1 MSGKKQ
7 HGHLHKLSL
16 AGLLVTLGIIF
27 GDIGTSP
34 LYVFKA
40 IIAGATH
47 DTHILKEYFIIG
59 GISCVFWT
67 LTLQTTLKYV
77 IVTLQADNRGEGG
90 IFSLFSLVRRKA
102 KWLVIPAM
110 IGGCALL
117 ADGIITPPIS
127 VCSAIEGLKIVI
139 PDITEDRIVQI
150 VIVIISLLFLIQQF
164 GTKVIGKLFGPVMF
178 IWFSMLAV
186 LGLYQVIHNPI
197 VLKALNPYYAFV
209 LLRENPE
216 GIGILGA
223 VFLCTTGAEA
233 LYSDLGH
240 CGKQNIRVS
249 WIFVKTALILNY
261 MGQGAFLLKHVDQV
275 FDKNP
280 FYAIMPHWFLYA
292 GITIATLSTIIA
304 SQALITGSFTLISE
318 AMRLNFWPK
327 VKINYPSEEKG
338 QIYAP
343 AINWLLLL
351 GCIVVV
357 YHFRNSGAMEHAYGL
372 SITLTMLMTTILV
385 SVFLV
390 TRKVNKLFVLLFTVV
405 FLIIE
410 TIFLSGNLSKILDG
424 GWFTLLVA
432 SILFSVMLV
441 WYRAR
446 KIKNRYVGFHQIE
459 DYYSLLTDL
468 SKDDSIPKYAS
479 NLVYLTSANYST
491 EIEAKILYSI
501 VNQKP
506 KRADTYWLVH
516 VDTMDTAY
524 NREYKVE
531 KLIPGILY
539 RIELK
544 LGFREQPRVNF
555 LFHEVIE
562 ELVKTGEI
570 DILSKHPSLRKHN
583 VMGDFRFIVLEKTLS
598 DPFQLKLLDRATM
611 YYYFFLKKFAL
622 SEEKAFGL
630 DQTHVTV
637 ETVPLILSHNE
648 DIELKR
654 IH

>member
-1 MSGKKQ
+1 MSNKKNSGG
-7 HGHLHKLSL
+7 GHLHKITF
-16 AGLLVTLGIIF
+16 AGLLVTLGIIY

-40 IIAGATH
+40 IIWEEKVYENL
-47 DTHILKEYFIIG
+47 ILG

-67 LTLQTTLKYV
+67 LTLQTSIKYV
-77 IVTLQADNRGEGG
+77 LITLQADNRGEGG

-102 KWLVIPAM
+102 KGLIIPAM
-110 IGGCALL
+110 IGGATLL

-127 VCSAIEGLKIVI
+127 VCSAIEGLKVVM
-139 PDITEDRIVQI
+139 PKITENEIVNI

-164 GTKVIGKLFGPVMF
+164 GTKIIGRLFGPVML
-178 IWFSMLAV
+178 IWFSMLAG
-186 LGLYQVIHNPI
+186 LGIFQIMQNPI
-197 VLKALNPYYAFV
+197 VLKAINPYYAFV
-209 LLRENPE
+209 LLRDNPI
-216 GIGILGA
+216 GLGILGA

-240 CGKQNIRVS
+240 CGKSNIRVT
-249 WIFVKTALILNY
+249 WIFVKTSLILNY
-261 MGQGAFLLKHVDQV
+261 MGQGAFLLKHLNTV
-275 FDKNP
+275 FTENP
-280 FYAIMPHWFLYA
+280 FYAIMPKWFLFP
-292 GITIATLSTIIA
+292 GIAIATLATIIA

-318 AMRLNFWPK
+318 AMRLNLWPK

-357 YHFRNSGAMEHAYGL
+357 LHFRNSGNMEHAYGL

-385 SVFLV
+385 SVFLIS
-390 TRKVNKLFVLLFTVV
+390 RKVNKIFVLGFTLV
-405 FLIIE
+405 FLLIE
-410 TIFLSGNLSKILDG
+410 SIFLMGNLSKIFDG
-424 GWFTLLVA
+424 GWFTLLVG
-432 SILFSVMLV
+432 SLLFSVMFV

-446 KIKNRYVGFHQIE
+446 KIKNRYVRFNQIE
-459 DYYSLLTDL
+459 DYYTLLTDL
-468 SKDDSIPKYAS
+468 SKDETVPKYAS

-491 EIEAKILYSI
+491 EIEAKTLYSI
-501 VNQKP
+501 INQKP

-516 VDTMDTAY
+516 VDTLDTAY

-531 KLIPGILY
+531 NLIPGILY

-562 ELVKTGEI
+562 ELVKNNEI

-583 VMGDFRFIVLEKTLS
+583 VTGDFRFIVIEKTLS
-598 DPFQLKLLDRATM
+598 DPFQLSLIDRATM
-611 YYYFFLKKFAL
+611 YYYFFFKKFAL

-630 DQTHVTV
+630 DHSHVTV
-637 ETVPLILSHNE
+637 ETVPLILSHEE

-654 IH
+654 IS

>member
-1 MSGKKQ
+1 MSKKNG
-7 HGHLHKLSL
+7 HGHLSKITF
-16 AGLLVTLGIIF
+16 AGLLVTLGIIY

-40 IIAGATH
+40 IIGEETLYENL
-47 DTHILKEYFIIG
+47 ILG

-67 LTLQTTLKYV
+67 LTLQTSIKYV
-77 IVTLQADNRGEGG
+77 LITLQADNRGEGG

-102 KWLVIPAM
+102 KWLIIPAM
-110 IGGCALL
+110 IGGATLL

-127 VCSAIEGLKIVI
+127 VCSAIEGLKVVA
-139 PDITEDRIVQI
+139 PKITENQI
-150 VIVIISLLFLIQQF
+150 VNIVIIIITLLFVIQQF
-164 GTKVIGKLFGPVMF
+164 GTKIIGRLFGPVML
-178 IWFSMLAV
+178 IWFSMLAG
-186 LGLYQVIHNPI
+186 LGILQIVQNPI
-197 VLKALNPYYAFV
+197 VLKAINPYYAFV
-209 LLRENPE
+209 LLRDNPI
-216 GIGILGA
+216 GLGILGA

-240 CGKQNIRVS
+240 CGKNNIRVT

-261 MGQGAFLLKHVDQV
+261 MGQGAFLLKHLGST
-275 FDKNP
+275 FTENP
-280 FYAIMPHWFLYA
+280 FYAIMPKWFLYP
-292 GITIATLSTIIA
+292 GIAIATLATIIA

-318 AMRLNFWPK
+318 AMRLNLWPK

-357 YHFRNSGAMEHAYGL
+357 LHFRNSGNMEHAYGL

-385 SVFLV
+385 SVFLIA
-390 TRKVNKLFVLLFTVV
+390 RKVNKVFVLVFTFV
-405 FLIIE
+405 FLLIE
-410 TIFLSGNLSKILDG
+410 TIFLMGNLSKIFDG
-424 GWFTLLVA
+424 GWFTLLVG
-432 SILFSVMLV
+432 SLLFSVMLV

-446 KIKNRYVGFHQIE
+446 KIKNRYVRFNQIE
-459 DYYSLLTDL
+459 DYYEILTDL
-468 SKDDSIPKYAS
+468 SKDETVPKYAS
-479 NLVYLTSANYST
+479 NLVYLTSANYNT
-491 EIEAKILYSI
+491 EIEAKTLYSI
-501 VNQKP
+501 INQKP

-516 VDTMDTAY
+516 VDTLDTAY

-531 KLIPGILY
+531 NLIPGVLY

-562 ELVKTGEI
+562 ELVENKEI

-583 VMGDFRFIVLEKTLS
+583 VTGDFRFIVIEKTLS
-598 DPFQLKLLDRATM
+598 DPFQLTLIDRATM

-630 DQTHVTV
+630 DHSHVTV
-637 ETVPLILSHNE
+637 ETVPLILSHEE

-654 IH
+654 IN

>member
-1 MSGKKQ
+1 MSNKKQ
-7 HGHLHKLSL
+7 HGHLSKITL
-16 AGLLVTLGIIF
+16 AGMMVTLGIIY

-40 IIAGATH
+40 IIGEEKLYANL
-47 DTHILKEYFIIG
+47 ILG

-67 LTLQTTLKYV
+67 LTLQTTIKYV
-77 IVTLQADNRGEGG
+77 LITLQADNRGEGG

-102 KWLVIPAM
+102 KWLIIPAM
-110 IGGCALL
+110 VGGAALL

-127 VCSAIEGLKIVI
+127 VCSAIEGLKVVA
-139 PDITEDRIVQI
+139 PSITEDMIVKI
-150 VIVIISLLFLIQQF
+150 VLVIITLLFIIQQF
-164 GTKVIGKLFGPVMF
+164 GTKVIGKLFGPVMMV
-178 IWFSMLAV
+178 WFSMLAV
-186 LGLYQVIHNPI
+186 LGIFQIIHNPI
-197 VLKALNPYYAFV
+197 VLKAVNPYYAFI
-209 LLRENPE
+209 LLRDNPI
-216 GIGILGA
+216 GLGILGA

-240 CGKQNIRVS
+240 CGKNNIRIT
-249 WIFVKTALILNY
+249 WIFVKVALILNY
-261 MGQGAFLLKHVDQV
+261 MGQGAFLLKHVGEH
-275 FDKNP
+275 FTLNP
-280 FYAIMPHWFLYA
+280 FYSIMPKWFIYP
-292 GITIATLSTIIA
+292 GIVIATAATIIA

-318 AMRLNFWPK
+318 AMRLNLWPK
-327 VKINYPSEEKG
+327 VKVNFPSEEKG

-343 AINWLLLL
+343 AINWLLLA

-357 YHFRNSGAMEHAYGL
+357 LHFRNSGSMEHAYGL

-385 SVFLV
+385 SVFLIS
-390 TRKVNKLFVLLFTVV
+390 RKVNKFLVLIFSIV
-405 FLIIE
+405 FLSIE
-410 TIFLSGNLSKILDG
+410 TIFLLGNLSKIFDG
-424 GWFTLLVA
+424 GWFTILVG

-441 WYRAR
+441 WFRAR
-446 KIKNRYVGFHQIE
+446 KIKNRYVRFKQIE
-459 DYYSLLTDL
+459 DYYELLSDL
-468 SKDDSIPKYAS
+468 SKDESIPKFAS
-479 NLVYLTSANYST
+479 NLVYLTSANYNT
-491 EIEAKILYSI
+491 EIEAKTLYSI
-501 VNQKP
+501 INQKP

-531 KLIPGILY
+531 NLIPGILY

-562 ELVKTGEI
+562 ELVESKEL
-570 DILSKHPSLRKHN
+570 DVLSKHPSLRKHN
-583 VMGDFRFIVLEKTLS
+583 VAGDFRFIVIEKMLT
-598 DPFQLKLLDRATM
+598 DPFQLSLIDRATM

-630 DQTHVTV
+630 DHSHVTV
-637 ETVPLILSHNE
+637 ETVPLILSHDE

-654 IH
+654 IR

>member
-1 MSGKKQ
+1 MSNKKNSGG
-7 HGHLHKLSL
+7 GHLHKITF
-16 AGLLVTLGIIF
+16 AGLLVTLGIIY

-40 IIAGATH
+40 IIWEEKVYENL
-47 DTHILKEYFIIG
+47 ILG

-67 LTLQTTLKYV
+67 LTLQTSIKYV
-77 IVTLQADNRGEGG
+77 LITLQADNRGEGG

-102 KWLVIPAM
+102 KWLIIPAM
-110 IGGCALL
+110 IGGATLL

-127 VCSAIEGLKIVI
+127 VCSAIEGLKVVM
-139 PDITEDRIVQI
+139 PKITENEIVNI

-164 GTKVIGKLFGPVMF
+164 GTKIIGRLFGPVML
-178 IWFSMLAV
+178 IWFSMLAG
-186 LGLYQVIHNPI
+186 LGIFQIMQNPI
-197 VLKALNPYYAFV
+197 VLKAINPYYAFV
-209 LLRENPE
+209 LLRDNPI
-216 GIGILGA
+216 GLGILGA

-240 CGKQNIRVS
+240 CGKSNIRVT
-249 WIFVKTALILNY
+249 WIFVKTSLILNY
-261 MGQGAFLLKHVDQV
+261 MGQGAFLLKHLNTV
-275 FDKNP
+275 FTENP
-280 FYAIMPHWFLYA
+280 FYAIMPKWFLFP
-292 GITIATLSTIIA
+292 GIAIATLATIIA

-318 AMRLNFWPK
+318 AMRLNLWPK

-357 YHFRNSGAMEHAYGL
+357 LHFRNSGNMEHAYGL

-385 SVFLV
+385 SVFLIS
-390 TRKVNKLFVLLFTVV
+390 RKVNKIFVLGFTLV
-405 FLIIE
+405 FLLIE
-410 TIFLSGNLSKILDG
+410 SIFLMGNLSKIFDG
-424 GWFTLLVA
+424 GWFTLLVG
-432 SILFSVMLV
+432 SLLFSVMFV

-446 KIKNRYVGFHQIE
+446 KIKNRYVRFNQIE
-459 DYYSLLTDL
+459 DYYTLLTDL
-468 SKDDSIPKYAS
+468 SKDETVPKYAS

-491 EIEAKILYSI
+491 EIEAKTLYSI
-501 VNQKP
+501 INQKP

-516 VDTMDTAY
+516 VDTLDTAY

-531 KLIPGILY
+531 NLIPGILY

-562 ELVKTGEI
+562 ELVKNNEI

-583 VMGDFRFIVLEKTLS
+583 VTGDFRFIVIEKTLS
-598 DPFQLKLLDRATM
+598 DPFQLSLIDRATM
-611 YYYFFLKKFAL
+611 YYYFFFKKFAL

-630 DQTHVTV
+630 DHSHVTV
-637 ETVPLILSHNE
+637 ETVPLILSHEE

-654 IH
+654 IS

>member
-1 MSGKKQ
+1 MSNKKNSGG
-7 HGHLHKLSL
+7 GHLHKITF
-16 AGLLVTLGIIF
+16 AGLLVTLGIIY

-40 IIAGATH
+40 IIGEE
-47 DTHILKEYFIIG
+47 ILYENLILG

-67 LTLQTTLKYV
+67 LTLQTSIKYV
-77 IVTLQADNRGEGG
+77 LITLQADNRGEGG

-102 KWLVIPAM
+102 KWLIIPAM
-110 IGGCALL
+110 IGGATLL

-127 VCSAIEGLKIVI
+127 VCSAIEGLKVVMPKITENQIVNIVI
-139 PDITEDRIVQI
+139 I
-150 VIVIISLLFLIQQF
+150 IISLLFLIQQF
-164 GTKVIGKLFGPVMF
+164 GTKIIGRLFGPVML
-178 IWFSMLAV
+178 IWFSMLAA
-186 LGLYQVIHNPI
+186 LGIMQILQNPI
-197 VLKALNPYYAFV
+197 VLKAINPYYAFV
-209 LLRENPE
+209 LLRDNPI
-216 GIGILGA
+216 GLGILGA

-240 CGKQNIRVS
+240 CGKNNIRVT
-249 WIFVKTALILNY
+249 WIFVKAALILNY
-261 MGQGAFLLKHVDQV
+261 MGQGAFLLKHLNTV
-275 FDKNP
+275 FTENP
-280 FYAIMPHWFLYA
+280 FYAIMPKWFLFP
-292 GITIATLSTIIA
+292 GIVIATLATIIA

-318 AMRLNFWPK
+318 AMRLNLWPK

-357 YHFRNSGAMEHAYGL
+357 LYFRNSGSMEHAYGL

-385 SVFLV
+385 SVFLIS
-390 TRKVNKLFVLLFTVV
+390 RKVNKLFVLVFTIV
-405 FLIIE
+405 FLLIE
-410 TIFLSGNLSKILDG
+410 SIFLMGNLSKIFDG
-424 GWFTLLVA
+424 GWFTLLVG
-432 SILFSVMLV
+432 SLLFSVMLV

-446 KIKNRYVGFHQIE
+446 KIKNRYVRFNQIE
-459 DYYSLLTDL
+459 DYYTLLTDL
-468 SKDDSIPKYAS
+468 SKDETVPKYAS
-479 NLVYLTSANYST
+479 NLVYLTSANYNT
-491 EIEAKILYSI
+491 EIEAKTLYSI
-501 VNQKP
+501 INQKP

-516 VDTMDTAY
+516 VDTLDTAY

-531 KLIPGILY
+531 SLIPGILY

-562 ELVKTGEI
+562 EMVKNNEI

-583 VMGDFRFIVLEKTLS
+583 VTGDFRFIVIEKTLS
-598 DPFQLKLLDRATM
+598 DPFQLSLIDRATM
-611 YYYFFLKKFAL
+611 YYYFFFKKFAL

-630 DQTHVTV
+630 DHSHVTV
-637 ETVPLILSHNE
+637 ETVPLILSHEE

-654 IH
+654 IS

>member
-1 MSGKKQ
+1 MSKKNG
-7 HGHLHKLSL
+7 HGHLSKITF
-16 AGLLVTLGIIF
+16 AGLLVTLGIIY

-40 IIAGATH
+40 IIGEEKLYENL
-47 DTHILKEYFIIG
+47 ILG

-67 LTLQTTLKYV
+67 LTLQTSIKYV
-77 IVTLQADNRGEGG
+77 IITLQADNRGEGG

-102 KWLVIPAM
+102 KWLIIPAM
-110 IGGCALL
+110 IGGATLL

-127 VCSAIEGLKIVI
+127 VCSAIEGLKIVA
-139 PDITEDRIVQI
+139 PKITENQI
-150 VIVIISLLFLIQQF
+150 VNIVIIIISLLFVIQQF
-164 GTKVIGKLFGPVMF
+164 GTKIIGRLFGPVMF

-186 LGLYQVIHNPI
+186 LGVFQIIQNPI
-197 VLKALNPYYAFV
+197 VLKAINPYYAFV
-209 LLRENPE
+209 LLRDNHL
-216 GIGILGA
+216 GLGILGA

-240 CGKQNIRVS
+240 CGKNNIRVS
-249 WIFVKTALILNY
+249 WIFVKSALILNY
-261 MGQGAFLLKHVDQV
+261 MGQGAFLLKHLNTT
-275 FDKNP
+275 FTENP
-280 FYAIMPHWFLYA
+280 FYAIMPKWFLYP
-292 GITIATLSTIIA
+292 GIAIATLATIIA

-318 AMRLNFWPK
+318 AMRLNLWPK

-357 YHFRNSGAMEHAYGL
+357 LYFKNSGSMEHAYGL

-385 SVFLV
+385 SVFLIA
-390 TRKVNKLFVLLFTVV
+390 RKVNKFFVLVFTFV
-405 FLIIE
+405 FLLIE
-410 TIFLSGNLSKILDG
+410 SIFLMGNLSKIFDG
-424 GWFTLLVA
+424 GWFTLLVG
-432 SILFSVMLV
+432 SLLFSVMLV

-446 KIKNRYVGFHQIE
+446 KIKNRYVRFNQIE
-459 DYYSLLTDL
+459 DYYEILTDL
-468 SKDDSIPKYAS
+468 SKDETVPKYAS
-479 NLVYLTSANYST
+479 NLVYLTSANYNT
-491 EIEAKILYSI
+491 EIEAKTLYSI
-501 VNQKP
+501 INQKP

-516 VDTMDTAY
+516 VDTLDTAY

-531 KLIPGILY
+531 NLIPGVLY

-562 ELVKTGEI
+562 ELVENKEI

-583 VMGDFRFIVLEKTLS
+583 VTGDFRFIVIEKTLS
-598 DPFQLKLLDRATM
+598 DPFQLTLIDRATM

-630 DQTHVTV
+630 DHSHVTV
-637 ETVPLILSHNE
+637 ETVPLILSHEE

-654 IH
+654 IN